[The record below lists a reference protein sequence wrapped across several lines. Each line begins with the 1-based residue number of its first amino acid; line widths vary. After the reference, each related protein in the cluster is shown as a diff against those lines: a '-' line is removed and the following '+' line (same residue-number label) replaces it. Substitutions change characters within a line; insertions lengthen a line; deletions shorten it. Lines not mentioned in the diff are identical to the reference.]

1 MFRGEIILVWAV
13 WRKKV
18 AGFKKALW
26 EDKTRQKR
34 DGFKARNN
42 GNFVFSGI
50 EIKRNKTKMRTCN
63 EAEAGKAPHFGDS
76 APLCCCENSA
86 SLIKRVSKVEFLRT
100 QVDIS
105 KEIYCSKRKKFCSSF
120 FSKPIEQW
128 KVFFVAPNGF
138 DQM

>member
-1 MFRGEIILVWAV
+1 MSELSGA
-13 WRKKV
+13 KKIGRLQKSFV
-18 AGFKKALW
+18 G
-26 EDKTRQKR
+26 RQNQT
-34 DGFKARNN
+34 KARNI
-42 GNFVFSGI
+42 GIFVFSGI

-76 APLCCCENSA
+76 AQLCCCENSA

-120 FSKPIEQW
+120 FSKPIEQ
-128 KVFFVAPNGF
+128 
-138 DQM
+138 